1 MIKRTLI
8 IHVFFTV
15 FFVLP
20 INCCELILPAP
31 VVVAL
36 NSASACQRTLDDS
49 VDFVRTIQF
58 HPKCSIGLEY
68 TLNDQSKN
76 PWGDLSMNVG
86 CAVFNNKNSG
96 HVAFRLNYENK
107 YGLLGSWGH
116 VHGKVDAHHP
126 NKAIDAC
133 AQIIVSDLNTVID
146 YNPETIARNARLIAQ
161 LKKQKEQQDN
171 TYLEK
176 QARSLAAKKSSDNF
190 AFSINRQIFLSH
202 KAAFESRPFDEN
214 NPKHIEMKRM
224 LEELEEI
231 YGSE

>member
-8 IHVFFTV
+8 IRVFFTV
-15 FFVLP
+15 FS
-20 INCCELILPAP
+20 INSCELILSAP

-36 NSASACQRTLDDS
+36 K
-49 VDFVRTIQF
+49 
-58 HPKCSIGLEY
+58 KCSIGLEY

-76 PWGDLSMNVG
+76 PWGDLSMNVE
-86 CAVFNNKNSG
+86 CAIFNNKDSG
-96 HVAFRLNYENK
+96 RVAFRLDYENK
-107 YGLLGSWGH
+107 YGLFRSWGH
-116 VHGKVDAHHP
+116 VQGKFDAHHP
-126 NKAIDAC
+126 NKAIDTC
-133 AQIIVSDLNTVID
+133 AQIIVSELNTVID

-161 LKKQKEQQDN
+161 LQKEKEQKDN
-171 TYLEK
+171 THLEK
-176 QARSLAAKKSSDNF
+176 QARSLAAKKAANDF

-202 KAAFESRPFDEN
+202 KTAFESRPFDEN